1 MRVTHCF
8 YFPFCYTKTSL
19 FAFEYYDE
27 VKGAYAFISF
37 VVPNG
42 HEAEVKIEPNT
53 GDMNV
58 SYHKNVFFL
67 NKNNILVVALLKFSL
82 LKKKITL
89 SHFTALG

>member
-1 MRVTHCF
+1 M
-8 YFPFCYTKTSL
+8 TSL

-58 SYHKNVFFL
+58 SYHNVFF
-67 NKNNILVVALLKFSL
+67 
-82 LKKKITL
+82 
-89 SHFTALG
+89 

>member
-58 SYHKNVFFL
+58 SYHKNVFF
-67 NKNNILVVALLKFSL
+67 
-82 LKKKITL
+82 KIKIIFKL
-89 SHFTALG
+89 